1 MIVRKATPQD
11 IPQLAELR
19 WDFRAEHD
27 RIGDLALKA
36 EFITACSRF
45 LVNALDSGR
54 WTVWVTD
61 LDGLILCNIYV
72 EQVDKMP
79 RPGRLAGS
87 LGYVTNVYTRPEW
100 RRQGIGSALL
110 RQVQKW
116 AREET
121 GLELL
126 VLWSAH
132 DSVEF
137 YRRAG
142 FSANPV
148 TLQYPI
154 D

>member
-1 MIVRKATPQD
+1 MIQRKATPQD

-27 RIGDLALKA
+27 KIGDQALKA
-36 EFITACSRF
+36 EFVAACSRF
-45 LVNALDSGR
+45 LANALDSGR
-54 WTVWVTD
+54 WTIWVTD

-72 EQVDKMP
+72 ERVDKVP
-79 RPGRLAGS
+79 RPGRLEGA
-87 LGYVTNVYTRPEW
+87 LGYVTNVFTRPAW

-110 RQVQKW
+110 QHVQKW
-116 AREET
+116 AGEEAS
-121 GLELL
+121 LELL

-142 FSANPV
+142 FTTNPV
-148 TLQYPI
+148 TMQYPI